1 MTVRELIKKLQE
13 FDSDKQIVVEGYESG
28 YDDIQVIKEQQVVVQ
43 EDCAWWDGN
52 YQLADEGQTV
62 VCLIAKIKS
71 L

>member
-1 MTVRELIKKLQE
+1 MTIKELIEKLQQ
-13 FDSDKQIVVEGYESG
+13 FDSNKQIVVEGYESG

-43 EDCAWWDGN
+43 KDCAWWDGN

-62 VCLIAKIKS
+62 VCLIAKTKS